1 MGASQSVEPEPPLAP
16 LDEPEPEE
24 VEEEEPEED
33 PLVMDWFWPFV

>member
-1 MGASQSVEPEPPLAP
+1 MGASQSVEAVPPLAP

-24 VEEEEPEED
+24 VEEEEPEEE